1 MQAGLHPRSPGITF
15 APVTPDV
22 ITQTVDKA
30 AVAQVLRDI
39 ALLLQLDGESG
50 YRVRAY
56 EMGADRIAGLPQ
68 ELGPLVAE
76 GRLESLPGIGP
87 ALAEKITELVTT
99 GRLGYLE
106 DLKAKFP
113 PGLLELMKLPDLGP
127 KKVATLWRE
136 LEVGGIE
143 DLERACQE
151 GRVRQLKGFGEKS
164 EAKML
169 EGIAVYRRARGE
181 RKLLG
186 DVLPVAEALLEQVK
200 ASPGVVRASLG
211 GSVRRRA
218 ETVAD
223 VDIIASAA
231 DPGPVLDALASAPGV
246 AAVLGKG
253 GSKCSVRMAAG
264 DLQVDLR
271 VLPDEDYATALHHF
285 TGSKAHHI
293 RLRNLGHERGLKIS
307 EWGVHREDG
316 TKVPVE
322 DEAALYA
329 LLDMQYVPPEL
340 REDNGE
346 VEAAREGRLP
356 EDLVTLEDVQGAVH
370 AHSTWSDGRNSLE
383 EMALAAKAL
392 GLKYLTVT
400 EHSQAAIY
408 AGGLKVEDL
417 KRQWEEIDRVNA
429 AVPEVRL
436 LKGIEVDILETGALD
451 YPDSVLEQLEVVIGS
466 IHVRH
471 GMDEDQMTR
480 RLLAALDNPCLHI
493 LGHPTGRL
501 LQSREP
507 YPLRMEEVLE
517 RAAER
522 GVVVEINGKPA
533 RLDIKAEYIR
543 QAIQRGVRLVVSC
556 DAHRQEDLRNLA
568 FAVATARRG
577 WARKRDILN
586 TLPADRFVSA
596 LRARR

>member
-1 MQAGLHPRSPGITF
+1 M
-15 APVTPDV
+15 TPDV
-22 ITQTVDKA
+22 TIPTAVDKA
-30 AVAQVLRDI
+30 TVAQFLRDI
-39 ALLLQLDGESG
+39 SLLLQLQGESG
-50 YRVRAY
+50 FRVRAY
-56 EMGADRIAGLPQ
+56 DMAADRVAGLPQ

-87 ALAEKITELVTT
+87 ALAEKISELVTT

-106 DLKAKFP
+106 ELRAQFP
-113 PGLLELMKLPDLGP
+113 PGLLELTQLPDVGP
-127 KKVATLWRE
+127 KKVARLWRE
-136 LEVGGIE
+136 LQVSGIE
-143 DLERACQE
+143 ELERACRE
-151 GRVRQLKGFGEKS
+151 GRVRQLSGFGAKS

-186 DVLPVAEALLEQVK
+186 EVLPVATALLERVK
-200 ASPGVVRASLG
+200 SAPGVVRASLG
-211 GSVRRRA
+211 GSVRRQA

-223 VDIIASAA
+223 VDIIASAPEA
-231 DPGPVLDALASAPGV
+231 GPVLDALANAPGV

-253 GSKCSVRMAAG
+253 DSKCSVRLEAG

-271 VLPDEDYATALHHF
+271 VLPDEDFATALHHF

-307 EWGVHREDG
+307 EWGVHRDDG
-316 TKVPVE
+316 TKVRVTE
-322 DEAALYA
+322 ESDLYA

-340 REDNGE
+340 REDTGE
-346 VEAAREGRLP
+346 FEAAREGRLP
-356 EDLVTLEDVQGAVH
+356 EDLLTLGDVQGAVH

-383 EMALAAKAL
+383 EMARAAQAL

-400 EHSQAAIY
+400 EHSEAAIY
-408 AGGLKVEDL
+408 AGGLKVDDL

-429 AVPEVRL
+429 DVPGVRL
-436 LKGIEVDILETGALD
+436 LKGIEVDILESGALD
-451 YPDSVLEQLEVVIGS
+451 YADSVLEQLEVVIGS

-480 RLLAALDNPCLHI
+480 RLLAALDNPCLQI

-501 LQSREP
+501 INSREP
-507 YPLRMEEVLE
+507 YPVRMDEVLE

-522 GVVVEINGKPA
+522 GVAVEVNGKPA
-533 RLDIKAEYIR
+533 RLDIKAEYVR
-543 QAIQRGVRLVVSC
+543 QAVKRGVRLVVSC
-556 DAHRQEDLRNLA
+556 DAHQKEDLRNLA

-577 WARKRDILN
+577 WARKGDVLN
-586 TLPADRFVSA
+586 TLPADRFVTA
-596 LRARR
+596 LRERR

>member
-1 MQAGLHPRSPGITF
+1 M
-15 APVTPDV
+15 TPDV
-22 ITQTVDKA
+22 TIPTAVDKA
-30 AVAQVLRDI
+30 TVAQVLRDI
-39 ALLLQLDGESG
+39 SLLLQLQGESG
-50 YRVRAY
+50 FRVRAY
-56 EMGADRIAGLPQ
+56 DMAADRVAGLPQ

-87 ALAEKITELVTT
+87 ALAEKISELVTT

-106 DLKAKFP
+106 ELRAQFP
-113 PGLLELMKLPDLGP
+113 PGLLELTQLPDVGP
-127 KKVATLWRE
+127 KKVARLWRE
-136 LEVGGIE
+136 LQVSGIE
-143 DLERACQE
+143 ELERACRE
-151 GRVRQLKGFGEKS
+151 GRVRQLSGFGAKS

-186 DVLPVAEALLEQVK
+186 EVLPVATALLERVK
-200 ASPGVVRASLG
+200 SAPGVVRASLG
-211 GSVRRRA
+211 GSVRRQA

-223 VDIIASAA
+223 VDIIASAPEA
-231 DPGPVLDALASAPGV
+231 GPVLDALANAPGV

-253 GSKCSVRMAAG
+253 DSKCSVRLEAG

-271 VLPDEDYATALHHF
+271 VLPDEDFATALHHF

-307 EWGVHREDG
+307 EWGVHRDDG
-316 TKVPVE
+316 TKVRVTE
-322 DEAALYA
+322 ESDLYA

-340 REDNGE
+340 REDTGE
-346 VEAAREGRLP
+346 FEAAREGRLP
-356 EDLVTLEDVQGAVH
+356 EDLLTLEDVQGAVH

-383 EMALAAKAL
+383 EMARAAQAL

-400 EHSQAAIY
+400 EHSEAAIY
-408 AGGLKVEDL
+408 AGGLKVDDL

-429 AVPEVRL
+429 DVPGVRL
-436 LKGIEVDILETGALD
+436 LKGIEVDILESGALD
-451 YPDSVLEQLEVVIGS
+451 YADSVLEQLEVVIGS

-480 RLLAALDNPCLHI
+480 RLLAALDNPCLQI

-501 LQSREP
+501 INSREP
-507 YPLRMEEVLE
+507 YPVRMDEVLA

-522 GVVVEINGKPA
+522 GVAVEVNGKPA
-533 RLDIKAEYIR
+533 RLDIKAEYVR
-543 QAIQRGVRLVVSC
+543 QAVKRGVRLVVSC
-556 DAHRQEDLRNLA
+556 DAHQKEDLRNLA

-577 WARKRDILN
+577 WARKGDVLN
-586 TLPADRFVSA
+586 TLPADRFVTA
-596 LRARR
+596 LRERR

>member
-1 MQAGLHPRSPGITF
+1 MTIPTA
-15 APVTPDV
+15 
-22 ITQTVDKA
+22 VDKA
-30 AVAQVLRDI
+30 TVAQVLRDI
-39 ALLLQLDGESG
+39 SLLLQLQGESG
-50 YRVRAY
+50 FRVRAY
-56 EMGADRIAGLPQ
+56 DMAADRIAGLPQ

-76 GRLESLPGIGP
+76 GRLESLPGIGR
-87 ALAEKITELVTT
+87 ALAEKISELVST

-106 DLKAKFP
+106 DLRAQFP
-113 PGLLELMKLPDLGP
+113 PGLLELTQLPDVGP

-136 LEVGGIE
+136 LQVSNIE
-143 DLERACQE
+143 ELERACRE
-151 GRVRQLKGFGEKS
+151 GRVRQLRGFGAKS

-169 EGIAVYRRARGE
+169 EGIALYRRARGE

-186 DVLPVAEALLEQVK
+186 EVLPVATALLERVK
-200 ASPGVVRASLG
+200 AAPGVVRASLG
-211 GSVRRRA
+211 GSVRRQA

-223 VDIIASAA
+223 VDIIASAPEA
-231 DPGPVLDALASAPGV
+231 GPVLDALANAPGV

-253 GSKCSVRMAAG
+253 ESKCSVRLEAG

-271 VLPDEDYATALHHF
+271 VLPDEDFATALHHF

-293 RLRNLGHERGLKIS
+293 RLRNLGQERGLKIS
-307 EWGVHREDG
+307 EWGVHRDDG
-316 TKVPVE
+316 TKVPVTE
-322 DEAALYA
+322 ESGLYA

-356 EDLVTLEDVQGAVH
+356 KDLLTLEDVQGAVH

-383 EMALAAKAL
+383 EMALAARAL

-400 EHSQAAIY
+400 EHSEAAIY
-408 AGGLKVEDL
+408 AGGLKVDDL
-417 KRQWEEIDRVNA
+417 KRQWEEIDRINA
-429 AVPEVRL
+429 AVSGVRL
-436 LKGIEVDILETGALD
+436 LKGIEVDILESGALD
-451 YPDSVLEQLEVVIGS
+451 YADSVLEQLEVVIGS

-480 RLLAALDNPCLHI
+480 RLLAALDNPCLQI

-501 LQSREP
+501 INSREP
-507 YPLRMEEVLE
+507 YPVRMDEVLE

-522 GVVVEINGKPA
+522 GVAVEVNGKPA
-533 RLDIKAEYIR
+533 RLDIKAEYVR
-543 QAIQRGVRLVVSC
+543 QAVKRGVRLVVSC
-556 DAHRQEDLRNLA
+556 DAHQKEDLRNLA

-577 WARKRDILN
+577 WARKGDVLN
-586 TLPADRFVSA
+586 TLPADRFVTA
-596 LRARR
+596 LRERR